1 MSISNTHCK
10 NKHRCNV
17 SPFPEEAGGNLLG
30 VTFYS
35 HRENLFPEPVSRWKS
50 PVHMNKKK
58 SWTGPIYAYFLYWS
72 AQAAITKYHRL
83 GV

>member
-58 SWTGPIYAYFLYWS
+58 KLDRTHLCLFSVLVCSGCYNKVP
-72 AQAAITKYHRL
+72 
-83 GV
+83 